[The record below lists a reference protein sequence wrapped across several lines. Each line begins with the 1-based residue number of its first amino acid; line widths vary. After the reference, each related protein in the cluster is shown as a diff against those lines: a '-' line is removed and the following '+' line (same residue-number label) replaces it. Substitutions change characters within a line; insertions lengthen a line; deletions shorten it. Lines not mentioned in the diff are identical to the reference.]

1 MSRETTFSA
10 PSVEQKMKLK
20 ILFVCATNSVQ
31 SPMAEA
37 LLNRVDSANF
47 EATSAG
53 IRPGEMH
60 PLTVEVMREIG
71 IDLEERGTR
80 STQDVLHRDF
90 DFVITLCESARFG
103 CPTFAGAE
111 VVHWRFDD
119 PLAEL
124 DDTKKKRMFQS
135 LREQIAQRVRLFAL
149 VQARSAT
156 VNTYGHQEQR
166 LSA

>member
-1 MSRETTFSA
+1 MSRETTFSRA
-10 PSVEQKMKLK
+10 VSGEKMKLK

-37 LLNRVDSANF
+37 LLNRMDSEHF

-53 IRPGEMH
+53 IRCGEMH
-60 PLTVEVMREIG
+60 PLTVDAMREIG
-71 IDLEERGTR
+71 IDLEGRDTR
-80 STQDVLHRDF
+80 STRDVLHRDF
-90 DFVITLCESARFG
+90 DFVITLSESARFG
-103 CPTFAGAE
+103 CPSFDGAE
-111 VVHWRFDD
+111 LVHWRFDD
-119 PLAEL
+119 PLAEP
-124 DDTKKKRMFQS
+124 DSTKQKHMFQS

-149 VQARSAT
+149 VQTRSAT